1 MHKGLQLFRCTT
13 VAIMLGSRQLRYLL
27 VADVSTTI
35 AVAHAA
41 GVASCGVHGEV
52 EREWWGGARR
62 SAMRGAIH
70 VAWLQAAMRGTRFRG
85 KCPSSL

>member
-1 MHKGLQLFRCTT
+1 MHKGLQLSRCTT

-35 AVAHAA
+35 TVVHAA

-52 EREWWGGARR
+52 DWEWWGGDDEGRHLRLLHGCNA
-62 SAMRGAIH
+62 GH
-70 VAWLQAAMRGTRFRG
+70 KV
-85 KCPSSL
+85 